1 MADIKSAFEIAKE
14 KIEKLGEA
22 TEDEKL
28 KWKYMPQGEQ
38 LAAKYLKEDINL
50 IAEVSKFPEQAKKYI
65 KQGAAEVLI
74 HNISIPRN
82 DFIKNTNKKVMEGLR
97 LLKDNRAELENV
109 YSRIRRLFDHYAEQ
123 GEQQRQ
129 KAYQSL
135 KSNFEVKA
143 RQAVQQQLGSTL
155 GMRIDVERLPQFQM
169 EWRRLLNDLDSQYMV
184 HLNEYRQEITEIS

>member
-1 MADIKSAFEIAKE
+1 MADIKSAFEIARE

-50 IAEVSKFPEQAKKYI
+50 VAEVTKFPEQAKKHI

-74 HNISIPRN
+74 HNISLPKN
-82 DFIKNTNKKVMEGLR
+82 DFVKNTNKKLMEGLR
-97 LLKDNRAELENV
+97 LLKSNRAELENV

-135 KSNFEVKA
+135 KNNFEVKA

-169 EWRRLLNDLDSQYMV
+169 EWRKLMNEMDSQYMV
-184 HLNEYRQEITEIS
+184 HLNEYRRELLEIL